1 MLKPAPSVV
10 VQLILRWAS
19 TTTHPVAGN
28 VTVALLATS
37 DVDPDAYTT
46 DAMALLVVYV
56 AVTAVPSGPKLDP
69 KMPTTWF
76 PPVNAFADPTPSNDE
91 MMGGLYD
98 VGPTVVAAVC
108 PPTVTFQNRPGP
120 TPGAV
125 THCSSDVDGVAEITL
140 QFVAVYAAGAH
151 AGPYTTLIRPS
162 FTTAA
167 VADAGPNSRPLITT
181 ICPPSVFAFRLPA
194 PEMSSSVGDTNDV
207 VCTDAALDCPPTVT
221 VHRWLRPTPTAPKH
235 DTHRCPTGSRVQ
247 LVAVRTRP
255 SLAGGQERER
265 ERE

>member
-1 MLKPAPSVV
+1 
-10 VQLILRWAS
+10 
-19 TTTHPVAGN
+19 
-28 VTVALLATS
+28 
-37 DVDPDAYTT
+37 
-46 DAMALLVVYV
+46 VYV

-151 AGPYTTLIRPS
+151 AGPYTTLISAS
-162 FTTAA
+162 FTTDA
-167 VADAGPNSRPLITT
+167 VADAGPKSDPSINT
-181 ICPPSVFAFRLPA
+181 IWPPSVFAYRLPA
-194 PEMSSSVGDTNDV
+194 PEIPVRCGARNDV
-207 VCTDAALDCPPTVT
+207 VATDAPL
-221 VHRWLRPTPTAPKH
+221 
-235 DTHRCPTGSRVQ
+235 G
-247 LVAVRTRP
+247 
-255 SLAGGQERER
+255 
-265 ERE
+265 